1 MVIFIT
7 FGDKFKN
14 RIIVKNYILLLF
26 IAALPMLC
34 SAQKITLGSCETKDG
49 GMYQGELVSGK
60 PNGKGKT
67 VYKMVIHMKV
77 NM

>member
-1 MVIFIT
+1 
-7 FGDKFKN
+7 
-14 RIIVKNYILLLF
+14 
-26 IAALPMLC
+26 MLC